1 MILLRLFYEFF
12 LTGLFA
18 IGGGLA
24 TVPFIERISERTGWF
39 TRQTLVDMIAVSEAT
54 PGPIGINMATYV
66 GYVTA
71 GIPGAV
77 VASIAEVLPSVII
90 VLIMARFLKAFAAHP
105 TVQAVFYGIRP
116 ASVGMIAAAGFGVL
130 KIALLNLPG
139 YDASRAVA
147 DLFQW
152 KSLILAGA
160 LFVVLNMKKLRIH
173 PALAIAGSALIGIVF
188 RF

>member
-12 LTGLFA
+12 MTGLFA
-18 IGGGLA
+18 VGGGLA
-24 TVPFIERISERTGWF
+24 TLPFLERISEKTGWF
-39 TRQTLVDMIAVSEAT
+39 TRQTLIDMIAVSEAT

-77 VASIAEVLPSVII
+77 VASIAEALPSLAI
-90 VLIMARFLKAFAAHP
+90 VLIMARFLKAFASHP
-105 TVQAVFYGIRP
+105 TVKAVFYGIRP

-130 KIALLNLPG
+130 KVALLDIPA
-139 YDASRAVA
+139 YEASRSAL

-152 KSLILAGA
+152 KGLILAA
-160 LFVVLNMKKLRIH
+160 VLAVVLNVKKWRIH
-173 PALAIAGSALIGIVF
+173 PALAIAASAVIGIVF